1 MPESMNTVRA
11 SERKRFGRQLALR
24 MRRALLTGVGREGQV
39 GAAVARRLATD
50 GFELIL
56 VDRTAEH
63 VQARARELVRLGHD
77 VTGFACDLADSTAVA
92 SLFNSVDP
100 ASIGFDAVVHMAGG
114 FALSGP
120 VADSD
125 LSVWN
130 RQLTINLQTA
140 LLVAK
145 ASLPALRSKRG
156 SLVFFASE
164 SALDGAKVSHISA
177 YAVAKSGVVMLM
189 RSVAQE
195 ERDSGVR
202 ANAVA
207 PAAVRTT
214 TNLETM
220 GDTSRFVERED
231 VAAAVSYLCSD
242 QSLAVT
248 GQVFR
253 LSPR

>member
-1 MPESMNTVRA
+1 
-11 SERKRFGRQLALR
+11 

-56 VDRTAEH
+56 VDRTADQ
-63 VQARARELVRLGHD
+63 VQARASELVRLGHK
-77 VTGFACDLADSTAVA
+77 VTGVACDLADPAAVT
-92 SLFNSVDP
+92 SLFTSV
-100 ASIGFDAVVHMAGG
+100 GKTGTGLDAVVHMAGG

-125 LSVWN
+125 LSLWDH
-130 RQLTINLQTA
+130 QLTINLRTA

-145 ASLPALRSKRG
+145 GSLAGLRAKRG

-164 SALDGAKVSHISA
+164 SVLSGAKVAQASA

-189 RSVAQE
+189 RAVAQE
-195 ERDSGVR
+195 ERETGVR

-207 PAAVRTT
+207 PAAIRTA

-220 GDTSRFVERED
+220 GDKNRFVERED